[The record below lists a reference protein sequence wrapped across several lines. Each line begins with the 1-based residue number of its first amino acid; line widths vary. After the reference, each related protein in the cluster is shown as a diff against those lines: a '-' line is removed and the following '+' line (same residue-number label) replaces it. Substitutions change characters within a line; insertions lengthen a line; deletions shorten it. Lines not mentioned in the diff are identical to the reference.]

1 MRNKLLNFSNETF
14 KISNKSTN
22 FEYAFV
28 AFVAV
33 ALLVVALA
41 EQIGV
46 IAGAAAAEVVGFAA
60 AEVVGFAAAE
70 VVGFAAAEAAGVVVD
85 EAVEFVVAGL

>member
-41 EQIGV
+41 EQSGV
-46 IAGAAAAEVVGFAA
+46 IAGAAA

>member
-70 VVGFAAAEAAGVVVD
+70 AAGVVVD